1 MGGSAERGVGVGGV
15 AASIGATAF
24 VAASDGSAVG
34 STLSGTLADTL
45 GCGVVEAL
53 EGAAE
58 AVGETTAAGLAV
70 AGAGLAVAGA
80 AQTPAGET
88 GATGLPAAGTY
99 RKPSASPSRSARLEI
114 PTLASRHE
122 PPALATK
129 TAQ

>member
-1 MGGSAERGVGVGGV
+1 MGGSAGRAVSAESEAVAL
-15 AASIGATAF
+15 AASVGAIEVEA
-24 VAASDGSAVG
+24 VSDGRVVVSPLV
-34 STLSGTLADTL
+34 DRL
-45 GCGVVEAL
+45 GCGTLEAL

-58 AVGETTAAGLAV
+58 AVGETAAEGLD
-70 AGAGLAVAGA
+70 GAWA

-88 GATGLPAAGTY
+88 GAAGLPAAGTY
-99 RKPSASPSRSARLEI
+99 RKPSASPSRSTRLEI